1 MPEARQAEGQRCGG
15 EMPRADRG
23 GTPPGASVR
32 KPPLTILIWLAVAF
46 ACAGLIGSAGF
57 ASWNARERAIER
69 ATVTSQN
76 LTRVLSQHTE
86 RMVDSVDML
95 LKMVARE
102 LGPDTANMA
111 QRSATTASLAY
122 LTQDL
127 PHVLAL
133 RVLDGSTGET
143 LFDFVRGREI
153 ETAADLASVE
163 AHRAGPQ
170 VAMAVGFPVKD
181 AAKGA
186 WMLPVSRRI
195 GGREGI
201 PGNVVVAYLSLDYLQ
216 RFLAQLEMGRDGS
229 VTLVRTDGI
238 VAARRPYREVYIG
251 GDITAS
257 PLFSAGLFKSGGG
270 VYETVSV
277 ADGIARIFAFRRV
290 GTLPLIITVGV
301 SRQEVT
307 AAWMNQAARDV
318 GLAIGAVVLLLIAG
332 AFLSME
338 VRRRDSAE
346 TALSASEERL
356 RLALRARRMVAWP
369 PKCWPWGRAISPS
382 FSTGSIRGTGKRSGL
397 PRPRARKGPSTA
409 SIATTGRSCGSPSA
423 APAGRTPASG
433 SSASLSTSP
442 TASSRRSRPG
452 APPTP
457 TR

>member
-1 MPEARQAEGQRCGG
+1 M
-15 EMPRADRG
+15 
-23 GTPPGASVR
+23 
-32 KPPLTILIWLAVAF
+32 
-46 ACAGLIGSAGF
+46 
-57 ASWNARERAIER
+57 
-69 ATVTSQN
+69 
-76 LTRVLSQHTE
+76 LSQHTE

-102 LGPDTANMA
+102 LGPNTANMA
-111 QRSATTASLAY
+111 RRSATTASLAY

-133 RVLDGSTGET
+133 RMLDGSTGET

-170 VAMAVGFPVKD
+170 VAMAIGFRVKD
-181 AAKGA
+181 AANGA

-257 PLFSAGLFKSGGG
+257 PLFSAGLFNSGGG

-301 SRQEVT
+301 SRHEVT

-318 GLAIGAVVLLLIAG
+318 GLAIDAVVLLVIAG

-356 RLALRARRMVAWP
+356 RLALRAGRMVAWERDP
-369 PKCWPWGRAISPS
+369 MTGFVTRSENAAEVLAMGSGHFSEFLDRVDPRDREKVRLAATSSSEGAEYRFHRDDGAELWLAIRSTCRENAGERVVGITFDITDRKLAEEQAWRAAHSDAL
-382 FSTGSIRGTGKRSGL
+382 TGLANRAFFQTELAKALRSAGERGGAVSLLLLDLDDFKNDTHGHDAGDVL
-397 PRPRARKGPSTA
+397 LMEIAARVTA
-409 SIATTGRSCGSPSA
+409 S
-423 APAGRTPASG
+423 
-433 SSASLSTSP
+433 
-442 TASSRRSRPG
+442 
-452 APPTP
+452 
-457 TR
+457 